1 MNSYLSEFKLNSY
14 LFFYSL
20 YRLGLSV
27 TLSVANTDAYA
38 AADAQLYAQFT
49 IVVPIIFR
57 EYLRNCCKRIGH
69 FRECRKLFQMLSFTA
84 Y

>member
-1 MNSYLSEFKLNSY
+1 MNSHLNEFKLNSY

-27 TLSVANTDAYA
+27 ILSVVDTDAYA
-38 AADAQLYAQFT
+38 AADAQLYAEFT
-49 IVVPIIFR
+49 IVIPIIFR
-57 EYLRNCCKRIGH
+57 EYLRNCYKGVGH
-69 FRECRKLFQMLSFTA
+69 FRESGKLLQMLSFTT